1 MGRACAVFCTMGA
14 ALIFLGLCLVPGTA
28 FAASSGDTHNTVEKT
43 VPQGED
49 PPGTDEE
56 QGTAPPAEHKGVIT
70 PPPVGDGG
78 IYTKVPNPEAGHEK
92 EVIPPPAVP
101 AGTRTSSRASLV
113 ALPEQKASPVRRGTQ
128 SPERLVRG
136 ANNGCRASRRSQRLW
151 RLT

>member
-1 MGRACAVFCTMGA
+1 M
-14 ALIFLGLCLVPGTA
+14 IFLGLCLVPGTA

-78 IYTKVPNPEAGHEK
+78 IYTKVH
-92 EVIPPPAVP
+92 PAVP
-101 AGTRTSSRASLV
+101 AGTRTSSRASLGI
-113 ALPEQKASPVRRGTQ
+113 AYICTLPSL
-128 SPERLVRG
+128 S
-136 ANNGCRASRRSQRLW
+136 
-151 RLT
+151 